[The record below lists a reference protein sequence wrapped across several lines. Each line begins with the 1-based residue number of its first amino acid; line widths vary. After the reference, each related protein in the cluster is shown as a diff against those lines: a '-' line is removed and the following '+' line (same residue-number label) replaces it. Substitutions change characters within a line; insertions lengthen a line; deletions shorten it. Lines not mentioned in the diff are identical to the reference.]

1 MGGQEEGDKKLGL
14 KLDPFLLRPR
24 VGLLEK
30 GGDPYGLCD
39 MGAQSWPVSISAYAS
54 SVSSQPREAR

>member
-1 MGGQEEGDKKLGL
+1 MGGQECGDKKLGL

-30 GGDPYGLCD
+30 GGDPNGLCD
-39 MGAQSWPVSISAYAS
+39 MGAQS
-54 SVSSQPREAR
+54 